1 MARKFIIQGEVR
13 AHDRTIPVYV
23 RKRPMGALKFT
34 ARVDDARR
42 YDTPSLAARDMRRL
56 EANGDPRR
64 ASCRVVPE
72 PVHDPSAT

>member
-1 MARKFIIQGEVR
+1 MARKYIIQGEVR

-34 ARVDDARR
+34 TLVGDARR
-42 YDTPSLAARDMRRL
+42 YDTPSLAARDLRRL
-56 EANGDPRR
+56 EADGDPRR

-72 PVHDPSAT
+72 PVHDPLST